1 MMSLGNNPFIKLSAH
16 CTLPGQ
22 KANNDDQWEIN
33 ILVKEE
39 WR

>member
-16 CTLPGQ
+16 CILPGQ
-22 KANNDDQWEIN
+22 KANNDDQWGIN